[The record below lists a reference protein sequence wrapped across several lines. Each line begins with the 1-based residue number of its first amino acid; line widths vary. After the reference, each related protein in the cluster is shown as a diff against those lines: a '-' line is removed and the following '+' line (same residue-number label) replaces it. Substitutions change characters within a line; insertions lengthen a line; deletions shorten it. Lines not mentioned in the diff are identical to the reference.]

1 MLYEQYKNKYEYDR
15 YLDYVCISLECIKK
29 RNIFDDGNFKNIMN

>member
-15 YLDYVCISLECIKK
+15 YLDYLCIKK
-29 RNIFDDGNFKNIMN
+29 RNIFDDGNFKNIIN